1 MIDISNRVTSCERSL
16 IRKIRED
23 VGAVA
28 PGNLLDLGLGVPDFP
43 IHPVLQEKIIENIT
57 KGYTTY
63 APNQGDR
70 DLLNA
75 LADYYNV
82 TNNEALVTIGAAQAL
97 FASMFATLEK
107 GDNIVILSPAYPA
120 YSHVAKLL
128 GVNSRFVGLIDGK
141 VDTESLKKQ
150 AVGTKMI
157 VACSP
162 NNPNGKVLSREEV
175 KTIAD
180 IAKDNNA
187 ILLADEC
194 YETLSFNEHVSFLG
208 QYENVIKVSSASKMF
223 SATGI
228 RIGWII
234 APHPFIEQMI
244 KVQNFTVSGA
254 PLAEQKAVAYCI
266 NERIK
271 YNDMHKAFMQRAA
284 LASRVLTE
292 KGISHVK
299 PEGAFY
305 IFPKINTQSYDFC
318 LNLAK
323 KRGILTIPG
332 AGFDLGEGHLRIS
345 LSTSES
351 NIEKGIEILSE
362 ELNRVHSNG

>member
-1 MIDISNRVTSCERSL
+1 MIISNRITSCERSL

-23 VGAVA
+23 VGDLKIDF
-28 PGNLLDLGLGVPDFP
+28 NLGLGIPDFP
-43 IHPVLQEKIIENIT
+43 IHPVLQEKIIENIK
-57 KGYTTY
+57 KGHTTY

-70 DLLNA
+70 GLLDA
-75 LADYYNV
+75 LANYYNV
-82 TNNEALVTIGAAQAL
+82 ESNEVIITIGAAQAL
-97 FASMFATLEK
+97 FASMFATFEK
-107 GDNIVILSPAYPA
+107 GDNVVILCPAYPA

-128 GVNSRFVGLIDGK
+128 GVNSRFVGLINGK
-141 VDTESLKKQ
+141 VDIESLRKQ
-150 AVGTKMI
+150 AHGAKMI
-157 VACSP
+157 IACSP
-162 NNPNGKVLSREEV
+162 NNPNGKVLSKEEV
-175 KTIAD
+175 KAIAD

-194 YETLSFNEHVSFLG
+194 YETLSFNEHISFLG

-228 RIGWII
+228 RIGWVI
-234 APHPFIEQMI
+234 AQRSFIEQMV

-271 YNDMHKAFMQRAA
+271 YNDMHKAFTQRASR
-284 LASRVLTE
+284 ASRLLTE

-305 IFPKINTQSYDFC
+305 IFPKINTGSYDFC

-345 LSTSES
+345 LAISES
-351 NIEKGIEILSE
+351 NIEKGIEIILE
-362 ELNRVHSNG
+362 ELNKENQGE